1 MLALCLVA
9 TPSWVN
15 YFNVDSD
22 RPTTTYQW
30 DFPQDTK
37 SDEGLGGGLQW
48 AAQGAS
54 GGGIEEFC
62 ELLLPRFVAE
72 TMGGLVDC
80 DAIYQAVVLGF
91 ATWSANH
98 RKINFHDLSKECK
111 GSNPA
116 VVPGGDNPPEEY
128 DNECPSLE
136 ISVTAGPPL
145 REARRPPARPRTHTR
160 TPRALPA
167 YRRSL
172 RPQSHKNL
180 AAVVYNMPKARKP
193 PTTIAWEEGAYTT
206 SGTFIGGARKIEVS
220 RLHFNTDL
228 CWYLDNSFCYGFH
241 KFYKTDID
249 IEALVVALFAI
260 TFGVA
265 SLALL
270 LYMVLSMIRCSEH
283 GRQGLWD
290 SIEAA
295 SHAGTFI
302 VLLFLTMPPLCYTY
316 IFRPCMDCYDFEAAV
331 AHEIGHILGFHHP
344 DVHPERNWNAT
355 VPMSSEICEDS
366 WATAELTGVDL
377 AGSIAADSIMNSL
390 TKQQARACLTL
401 DDLNGLNYMY
411 PTCADQLTRNGQ
423 PNCIKSKRNVG
434 ALRFAGL
441 VAMPFMAAAA
451 LLLVIIIYANRR
463 DAARF
468 KRIQDNLHSVLE
480 RFQQRHE
487 EDRSTGARKS
497 GRRGSVASG
506 LGRRGSIMAGFQ
518 FGRKEKREEKN
529 AFGSAKHLARHSE
542 AIDAVLAGNEPM
554 MLRPSTRAAAPAAIA
569 EESLTSTS
577 LSRRDP
583 SGGMAERS
591 APTKS
596 VNARR
601 RLRAGGKVVMMG
613 SGKGSGKEKELSEGS
628 AAGGEKST
636 RGALTEVSR
645 VKGKTNL
652 DRKLQ
657 TLNDASNAEKVEKR
671 QKASSMAARNNWLRA
686 TLKISEDIAATSDRR
701 GSLEA
706 TAHLM
711 DRELAA
717 MTTEEREEELKRRD
731 EVRARFWRMFEPVAR
746 LRGLHLNK
754 EMAEGPL
761 AKAME
766 HVLDF
771 PIEQLKGMMATAQE
785 RKSRQSTMTGGAA
798 ALTQKQRDD
807 IKRAFKLKKAWYE
820 RLLKSE
826 PGVLDYLMTAE
837 DGKAVQLAAAMEEL
851 SDALIHADMKGPA
864 NPLNS
869 SRREYRGLQYGPL
882 VEASSRGAL
891 VEWLSNELLT
901 PPENMSADERRG
913 LALMRQLLRRLR
925 YENDDVRPTTPSVAR
940 RPRTASSTSLPP
952 RLSLPQ
958 RSTASSPPA
967 SPNPIPPRGPG
978 LDPMRPTPTPRPP
991 TPNRA
996 TTAPGVA
1003 LARSPSPKRRG
1014 SSSRLSLSVARRC
1027 RRAAARRAWRCPSR

>member
-98 RKINFHDLSKECK
+98 RLINFHDLSKECK

-167 YRRSL
+167 DRRSL

-206 SGTFIGGARKIEVS
+206 SGTFIGGARKIEAS

-295 SHAGTFI
+295 SHAGTFV

-542 AIDAVLAGNEPM
+542 AIDAVLAGNEPV
-554 MLRPSTRAAAPAAIA
+554 MLRAAAPAAIE

-577 LSRRDP
+577 LSRRNP

-591 APTKS
+591 APTGRKRS
-596 VNARR
+596 ATIGSATSIARR
-601 RLRAGGKVVMMG
+601 WP
-613 SGKGSGKEKELSEGS
+613 S
-628 AAGGEKST
+628 AAS
-636 RGALTEVSR
+636 S
-645 VKGKTNL
+645 
-652 DRKLQ
+652 
-657 TLNDASNAEKVEKR
+657 AS
-671 QKASSMAARNNWLRA
+671 AR
-686 TLKISEDIAATSDRR
+686 
-701 GSLEA
+701 
-706 TAHLM
+706 
-711 DRELAA
+711 
-717 MTTEEREEELKRRD
+717 
-731 EVRARFWRMFEPVAR
+731 
-746 LRGLHLNK
+746 
-754 EMAEGPL
+754 
-761 AKAME
+761 
-766 HVLDF
+766 
-771 PIEQLKGMMATAQE
+771 
-785 RKSRQSTMTGGAA
+785 
-798 ALTQKQRDD
+798 
-807 IKRAFKLKKAWYE
+807 
-820 RLLKSE
+820 
-826 PGVLDYLMTAE
+826 
-837 DGKAVQLAAAMEEL
+837 
-851 SDALIHADMKGPA
+851 
-864 NPLNS
+864 S
-869 SRREYRGLQYGPL
+869 SR
-882 VEASSRGAL
+882 
-891 VEWLSNELLT
+891 
-901 PPENMSADERRG
+901 
-913 LALMRQLLRRLR
+913 
-925 YENDDVRPTTPSVAR
+925 
-940 RPRTASSTSLPP
+940 
-952 RLSLPQ
+952 
-958 RSTASSPPA
+958 
-967 SPNPIPPRGPG
+967 
-978 LDPMRPTPTPRPP
+978 
-991 TPNRA
+991 
-996 TTAPGVA
+996 TTA
-1003 LARSPSPKRRG
+1003 
-1014 SSSRLSLSVARRC
+1014 
-1027 RRAAARRAWRCPSR
+1027 